1 MAKASRIRRGDD
13 RICRATLAMDADM
26 KTLGMANTAQY
37 LKHLKTQIPKREQ
50 GVELKCSLLLYS

>member
-13 RICRATLAMDADM
+13 RIRRATLAMDADM

-37 LKHLKTQIPKREQ
+37 LKHLKNMDPNTKKENK
-50 GVELKCSLLLYS
+50 GLN